1 MRFCVIDKNTGICIN
16 VIELQSAEEFFTTNP
31 VEVLADDHTGE
42 IGQTWINGI
51 WQTSGSMN
59 LTDEELSRQVRYKRD
74 RYLRIIVD
82 TMNPIRWA
90 VMTTEQQQA
99 WVDYRQALLDVPE
112 QEGFPTNIIWP
123 VRPEV

>member
-51 WQTSGSMN
+51 WQTSG
-59 LTDEELSRQVRYKRD
+59 
-74 RYLRIIVD
+74 
-82 TMNPIRWA
+82 
-90 VMTTEQQQA
+90 
-99 WVDYRQALLDVPE
+99 
-112 QEGFPTNIIWP
+112 
-123 VRPEV
+123 